1 MENALAGLYDG
12 ARLSQGFQDTFDNSR
27 LNRLAGEAYS
37 APRDQRQSILGQMAS
52 IDPQAAQEQQQQ
64 FQADEDR
71 QTKLLVNGARY
82 MKGAL
87 DSKNPSAVAGA
98 WRTVR
103 PSLIRAGLATE
114 QELSPDWDPSYEA
127 TVHQLLA
134 MGEGSAGSTPTDVR
148 SFQMMTQGLSPEDR
162 EKARRINLGLD
173 GKASGAALKYE
184 WVTGPDGTP
193 VLQALDPNSPTAST
207 VTYGGGSSAATA
219 PQAAGQQH
227 FGNFTALA
235 GEFPGVAMTS
245 GMRTQKRNEEVG
257 GQANSQHLTGTAAD
271 YAVPPQ
277 LKPAFIARAKQMGY
291 QAIDEGDHI
300 HLQLPRGGV
309 SPLGGQPVTQRSKEA
324 EAAAV
329 EAAKQRVQLDYLPQ
343 QQAIETQ
350 GAIDRAVGTE
360 RGKAQVEREAAAPK
374 RIKQYEQSL
383 AASKSVRDALDR
395 AIDLIGPTTTG
406 WVGARMRNIEGSDA
420 FDLASQI
427 ETVKANLGFDR
438 LQQMRDN
445 SPTGGALGA
454 IAVQEL
460 VALQSTIANLDPNQS
475 DGQLKA
481 NLQKVQQHYK
491 NWEAA
496 VQQALADEKRSGG
509 GAAPAAGQRTIVR
522 TGTSNGRKVIQYS
535 DGSVEYGN

>member
-1 MENALAGLYDG
+1 MVNALAGLSAGMDFT
-12 ARLSQGFQDTFDNSR
+12 QGLQNTFDNSR
-27 LNRLAGEAYS
+27 LNRLAGMAYEA
-37 APRDQRQSILGQMAS
+37 PQEQRQSLLGKMAT
-52 IDPQAAQEQQQQ
+52 INPQAAQAQQQQ
-64 FQADEDR
+64 FQSDDDR
-71 QTKLLVNGARY
+71 KMKQVVGAARY
-82 MKGAL
+82 MKSAMDTNNPAAL
-87 DSKNPSAVAGA
+87 AGA
-98 WRTVR
+98 WRAVR
-103 PSLIRAGLATE
+103 PGLIRAGLANE
-114 QELSPDWDPSYEA
+114 DELSPDWDPSYAE
-127 TVHQLLA
+127 TVHQVLA
-134 MGEGSAGSTPTDVR
+134 MGDGQGGTGGMIQSQKVSDDGYIINTYRDGRMEKTAQKVDRQMWFRDHPGMEPQLVGKDGSVQQVG
-148 SFQMMTQGLSPEDR
+148 M
-162 EKARRINLGLD
+162 
-173 GKASGAALKYE
+173 
-184 WVTGPDGTP
+184 
-193 VLQALDPNSPTAST
+193 
-207 VTYGGGSSAATA
+207 SAAR
-219 PQAAGQQH
+219 P
-227 FGNFTALA
+227 
-235 GEFPGVAMTS
+235 S
-245 GMRTQKRNEEVG
+245 
-257 GQANSQHLTGTAAD
+257 
-271 YAVPPQ
+271 
-277 LKPAFIARAKQMGY
+277 PAQ
-291 QAIDEGDHI
+291 
-300 HLQLPRGGV
+300 
-309 SPLGGQPVTQRSKEA
+309 
-324 EAAAV
+324 EAAAT
-329 EAAKQRVQLDYLPQ
+329 ERAKLQAQLDYLPQ

-395 AIDLIGPTTTG
+395 AIDLTGPTTTG
-406 WVGARMRNIEGSDA
+406 WAGARMRNIEGSDA